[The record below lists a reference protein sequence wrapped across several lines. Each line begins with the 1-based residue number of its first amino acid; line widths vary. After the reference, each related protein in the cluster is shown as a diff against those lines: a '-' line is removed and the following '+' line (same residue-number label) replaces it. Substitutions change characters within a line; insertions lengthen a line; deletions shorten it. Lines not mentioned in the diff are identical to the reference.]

1 MIRTTWPDDEG
12 KIKKGNFCFF
22 IGFRFVQYLAFLE
35 PVVAGNGVA
44 GADARKLLLVK
55 VITSQQRSLFVL
67 GQHLF
72 EKKNKASKLL
82 LLFLLPPP
90 HFPFVCTWCKNV
102 STLCS
107 GTSKCCVMLTR
118 SSDSRNCSMV

>member
-72 EKKNKASKLL
+72 KGIEGRKTRPISCSSFFFSPLFFPLL
-82 LLFLLPPP
+82 CA
-90 HFPFVCTWCKNV
+90 HGAK
-102 STLCS
+102 
-107 GTSKCCVMLTR
+107 M
-118 SSDSRNCSMV
+118 